1 METFIN
7 KLSHSKGM
15 LNDSIRQW
23 NPWWVDAESVKQLSG
38 IQRTSLKSLLE
49 LAALKHIKDIT
60 GIRRSGKSTMMYQ
73 VISAMINRGTK
84 PKEIAFLNFDDAEIN
99 EAGFDEI
106 LDSIDKISP
115 DIKFLFLDEAQEKT
129 GWERWARKLY
139 DTGRYKQIFVSG
151 SSASVLSKD
160 IGRVLTGR
168 HISFHVLPLS
178 FMEYLM
184 FHGWERFDVEYL
196 ENNKS
201 KILHYQ
207 EEYQKN
213 GGFPETML
221 KTEAER
227 KIILTNIYNDIL
239 SRDIAARHN
248 ASYETAKIVSY
259 HLLSNMTKEFSYR
272 SIARAAGIKPETAE
286 IYTGYLKEA
295 FMVLALDFFSFKT
308 KLQFK
313 QNKKAYCID
322 NGLRNAVSFRITED
336 KGKLMEN
343 AVMVEL
349 ARRGSDAYY
358 WKTKDGKEVDFLIK
372 EGLKVKELIQVCFNT
387 SEPQTKKRELNSLIE
402 AMDEFKL
409 KTGIVIT
416 EDEEEE
422 EKINGKTVKFL
433 PLWKWLL
440 ESPSL

>member
-7 KLSHSKGM
+7 KIRHLKGM

-23 NPWWVDAESVKQLSG
+23 NPWWADAESIKQLCG
-38 IQRTSLKSLLE
+38 IERKQLKSLLE
-49 LAALKHIKDIT
+49 LSALRHIKDIT
-60 GIRRSGKSTMMYQ
+60 GVRRAGKTTMMYQ
-73 VISAMINRGTK
+73 VISAMISHGTK
-84 PKEIAFLNFDDAEIN
+84 PKEIAFLNFDDAGIN

-106 LDSIDKISP
+106 SGSLDKISP
-115 DIKFLFLDEAQEKT
+115 DINFLFLDEAQEKH
-129 GWERWARKLY
+129 GWERRARTLY
-139 DTGRYKQIFVSG
+139 DTRRYKQIFVSG
-151 SSASVLSKD
+151 SSSSVLSKD
-160 IGRVLTGR
+160 MGRVLTGR

-178 FMEYLM
+178 FREYLV
-184 FHGWERFDVEYL
+184 FHGRGKFDIGYL
-196 ENNKS
+196 ESNKS

-207 EEYQKN
+207 EDYLKA
-213 GGFPETML
+213 GGFPETAL
-221 KTEAER
+221 KTEAEK

-248 ASYETAKIVSY
+248 ASYEIAKLVSY

-272 SIARAAGIKPETAE
+272 SIATAAGIKPETAE

-295 FMVLALDFFSFKT
+295 FMILTLDFFSFKT

-336 KGKLMEN
+336 RGRLMEN
-343 AVMVEL
+343 AVMLEL
-349 ARRGSDAYY
+349 ARRGKDAYY

-372 EGLKVKELIQVCFNT
+372 EGLKVKGLIQVCFNIDD
-387 SEPQTKKRELNSLIE
+387 PRTKKRELNSLLE
-402 AMDEFKL
+402 AMGEFKL
-409 KTGIVIT
+409 KAGIVIT
-416 EDEEEE
+416 EDKEME
-422 EKINGKTVKFL
+422 EKISGKTVRFL

-440 ESPSL
+440 MEER

>member
-7 KLSHSKGM
+7 RINPLKDM

-23 NPWWVDAESVKQLSG
+23 NPWWADAESIKQLGG
-38 IQRTSLKSLLE
+38 IERKSLKSLLK
-49 LAALKHIKDIT
+49 LAALRHIKDIT
-60 GIRRSGKSTMMYQ
+60 GIRRAGKSTMMYQ
-73 VISAMINRGTK
+73 VISAMISHGAK
-84 PKEIAFLNFDDAEIN
+84 PKEIAFLNFDDAGIN
-99 EAGFDEI
+99 EASFDEI
-106 LDSIDKISP
+106 LDSLDKISP
-115 DIKFLFLDEAQEKT
+115 DIKFLFLDEVQEKH
-129 GWERWARKLY
+129 GWERWARTLY
-139 DTGRYKQIFVSG
+139 DTRRYKQTFVSG

-160 IGRVLTGR
+160 IGRVMTGR
-168 HISFHVLPLS
+168 HISFHVWPLS
-178 FMEYLM
+178 FMEYLI
-184 FHGWERFDVEYL
+184 FHGWEKFDIGYL
-196 ENNKS
+196 ESNKS

-207 EEYQKN
+207 EGYLKD
-213 GGFPETML
+213 GGFPETIL
-221 KTEAER
+221 KTDAEK

-248 ASYETAKIVSY
+248 ASYETAKLVSY

-272 SIARAAGIKPETAE
+272 SIATAVGIKPETAD

-295 FMVLALDFFSFKT
+295 LMVLALDFFSFKT
-308 KLQFK
+308 KIQFK

-336 KGKLMEN
+336 KGRLMEN

-349 ARRGSDAYY
+349 ARRGRDVYY

-372 EGLKVKELIQVCFNT
+372 EGTKVKELLQVCFNAN
-387 SEPQTKKRELNSLIE
+387 EPQTKKRELNSLIE
-402 AMDEFKL
+402 AMKEFKL

-416 EDEEEE
+416 EDKEMEERVS
-422 EKINGKTVKFL
+422 GKTIRFL

-440 ESPSL
+440 CSQ